1 MTGNLT
7 TTIDMLGELQVRIAK
22 LEAEAKALKAVLVE
36 VGPGSYEGE
45 RFKVTVTKPSTRDNL
60 DMKAVRAHLSH
71 QFIAAHTTTTEV
83 APSVRVSAR
92 MDAVAA

>member
-45 RFKVTVTKPSTRDNL
+45 RFKVTVTTCERNNL
-60 DMKAVRAHLSH
+60 DMKAVREKLSP
-71 QFIAAHTTTTEV
+71 QFIRCHTTTTQV
-83 APSVRVSAR
+83 TSVRVTAR
-92 MDAVAA
+92 MEAA